1 MMLSKPI
8 LIITYYWP
16 PSGGS
21 GVQRWVYFSKYLK
34 KLGYSPIVLT
44 IDLKSASYPAIDRSL
59 INETQGI
66 PVHYVKSFNW
76 IKIYSWFKKGK
87 KDKIP
92 QGEFSKK
99 GLVDHIA
106 AFIRGNFFI
115 PDARVN
121 WAKSAIKEALR
132 IVKSHKIEKIITTGP
147 PHSTHL
153 IGLNLKKQ
161 LNFKWIADFR
171 DPWTDIFYVKSFY
184 RLSFAKK
191 KDKLFERKV
200 LSNANAIITTTS
212 ENFQKDLQSKI
223 SINQN
228 FFKIYNGYDSDLFKK
243 IKKRK
248 NKDFQIVFTG
258 LLTEN
263 HPYKEFIES
272 FIKFLKK
279 DPKVNVKIILAGS
292 ISEKILNEFNRISN
306 IEFHG
311 YINHQDAVNLMID
324 GNILLNFMYKQ
335 EKNTTMISGKLIE
348 YMATGNPVLMIGDK
362 KSEASKLLS
371 KQTYNLTAD
380 PKETKIISNFIKS
393 NYINWIEKKEIKNEI
408 DVIKDYTREETTRS
422 LIEIIE
428 KI

>member
-87 KDKIP
+87 KEKIP

>member
-92 QGEFSKK
+92 QGEFPKK

-121 WAKSAIKEALR
+121 WVKSAIKEALR

-161 LNFKWIADFR
+161 LNLKWIADFR

-212 ENFQKDLQSKI
+212 ENFQKELQSKI

-228 FFKIYNGYDSDLFKK
+228 FFKIHNGYDSDLFKK

-408 DVIKDYTREETTRS
+408 DVIKDYTREETTRN

>member
-161 LNFKWIADFR
+161 HNLKWIADFR

-408 DVIKDYTREETTRS
+408 DVIKDYTREETTRN

>member
-153 IGLNLKKQ
+153 IGLNLKNQ

-191 KDKLFERKV
+191 KD
-200 LSNANAIITTTS
+200 
-212 ENFQKDLQSKI
+212 
-223 SINQN
+223 
-228 FFKIYNGYDSDLFKK
+228 
-243 IKKRK
+243 
-248 NKDFQIVFTG
+248 
-258 LLTEN
+258 
-263 HPYKEFIES
+263 
-272 FIKFLKK
+272 
-279 DPKVNVKIILAGS
+279 
-292 ISEKILNEFNRISN
+292 
-306 IEFHG
+306 
-311 YINHQDAVNLMID
+311 
-324 GNILLNFMYKQ
+324 
-335 EKNTTMISGKLIE
+335 
-348 YMATGNPVLMIGDK
+348 
-362 KSEASKLLS
+362 
-371 KQTYNLTAD
+371 
-380 PKETKIISNFIKS
+380 
-393 NYINWIEKKEIKNEI
+393 
-408 DVIKDYTREETTRS
+408 
-422 LIEIIE
+422 
-428 KI
+428 